1 MTEAVFTTSTA
12 PSSPTPPAPAV
23 AQQAEPTR
31 HDNRPGVI
39 SDAAY
44 DALAPADRDR
54 FARVR
59 QGPQGGSMWQER
71 STLPSETADG
81 KPAAAADGT
90 QSGTAPDPNAKYKVG
105 SYEFTESEMADL
117 LRFKGEH
124 DLRRAAVPADPNG
137 YTLPVDLPGMPPGTT
152 WTWDEADPA
161 LAAARTWTHQQGLSQ
176 EQFAGLVAQY
186 GAIEARKEAGFREAV
201 KAQIEALGSNGTM
214 RITALDTWLRGTI
227 GEELAKVVR
236 VGLVSAKQVEALEQL
251 AKKFAS
257 QGAASFSQAHRVA
270 PDVAGRVS
278 EEAYAAM
285 SPAQRWD
292 YVRSFDQKQFRNGD
306 SR

>member
-1 MTEAVFTTSTA
+1 MSEPITTTSGAESNPTTA
-12 PSSPTPPAPAV
+12 APVTPAAPVQPRA
-23 AQQAEPTR
+23 
-31 HDNRPGVI
+31 GVI
-39 SDAAY
+39 ADAHY
-44 DALAPADRDR
+44 DGLSPQEQANY
-54 FARVR
+54 ARVR
-59 QGPQGGSMWQER
+59 KGVDGGSEWLHRDQ
-71 STLPSETADG
+71 LAKD
-81 KPAAAADGT
+81 PAAADST
-90 QSGTAPDPNAKYKVG
+90 QPGTAPDPNAKYKVG

-161 LAAARTWTHQQGLSQ
+161 LAAARTWAHQQGLSQ

-201 KAQIEALGSNGTM
+201 KAQIEALGTNGTM
-214 RITALDTWLRGTI
+214 RITAIDTWLRGTI

-236 VGLVSAKQVEALEQL
+236 VGLVSAKQVEALELL

-257 QGAASFSQAHRVA
+257 QGAASFSQV
-270 PDVAGRVS
+270 GRDNTPKGRGPLS
-278 EEAYAAM
+278 SMSDEEYAATPAHERYRLSKM
-285 SPAQRWD
+285 S
-292 YVRSFDQKQFRNGD
+292 
-306 SR
+306 